1 MPGQNFIDESHEV
14 LKFLQKR
21 ATLDGSR
28 GAGLRRR
35 VVCVSYRRR
44 AFYGFCEGVRPA
56 DAARHVE
63 CCVGLVRNGC
73 FDI

>member
-28 GAGLRRR
+28 GERGGFYDFGLLTTEGRGCVIGGS
-35 VVCVSYRRR
+35 VV
-44 AFYGFCEGVRPA
+44 AW
-56 DAARHVE
+56 
-63 CCVGLVRNGC
+63 
-73 FDI
+73 